1 LRQGLV
7 VAQIAASMVLLAG
20 GALLFRSFL
29 NLQNQRL
36 GLRAESVVTA
46 SISLGQNAYPAT
58 ESQMAFYQQLLTG
71 LKHGPGVTALAM
83 SDSIPPGDDHRDE
96 IYAGIAVYGQPQ
108 PTGGTGG
115 NVAWRWVSPDYFR
128 ALGIPMLEGRGF
140 RDDEVNSSEHFVVL
154 SKSLATRLFPGQ
166 DPVGQRLGLAVR
178 AADNPPYFIVGV
190 AADVKNA
197 GLAGDDEPEYYRL
210 RRNTPEDWGG
220 GRDSVVI
227 VKTNLPADAM
237 GTWIRSQVAA
247 IDPTLPVDV
256 QTLSQRVSRMADQPR
271 FETVLV
277 SLFASA
283 GLLLAVVGLYG
294 VISFLVAQRTQEIG
308 LRMAIGATR
317 GDILLL
323 FLRSGFRLILPGA
336 VLGLVLGFAT
346 SRMVASLLFGVSPR
360 DPAVFVS
367 VGVVL
372 VLVALAATAIPAAKA
387 TRVDPNVALRWE

>member
-1 LRQGLV
+1 
-7 VAQIAASMVLLAG
+7 
-20 GALLFRSFL
+20 
-29 NLQNQRL
+29 
-36 GLRAESVVTA
+36 
-46 SISLGQNAYPAT
+46 
-58 ESQMAFYQQLLTG
+58 
-71 LKHGPGVTALAM
+71 
-83 SDSIPPGDDHRDE
+83 
-96 IYAGIAVYGQPQ
+96 
-108 PTGGTGG
+108 
-115 NVAWRWVSPDYFR
+115 
-128 ALGIPMLEGRGF
+128 
-140 RDDEVNSSEHFVVL
+140 
-154 SKSLATRLFPGQ
+154 
-166 DPVGQRLGLAVR
+166 
-178 AADNPPYFIVGV
+178 
-190 AADVKNA
+190 
-197 GLAGDDEPEYYRL
+197 
-210 RRNTPEDWGG
+210 
-220 GRDSVVI
+220 
-227 VKTNLPADAM
+227 
-237 GTWIRSQVAA
+237 
-247 IDPTLPVDV
+247 
-256 QTLSQRVSRMADQPR
+256 MADQPR